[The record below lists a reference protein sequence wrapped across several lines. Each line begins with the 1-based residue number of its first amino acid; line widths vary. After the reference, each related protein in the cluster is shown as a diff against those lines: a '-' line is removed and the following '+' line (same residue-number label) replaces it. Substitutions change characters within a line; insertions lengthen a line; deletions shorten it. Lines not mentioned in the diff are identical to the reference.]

1 MRKLIKKADIKD
13 LIQQQQGLKT
23 AAARQKRITTAL
35 VAAHAATDQTFLQ
48 AKPHLNAVNL
58 ARTYMQAEYQ
68 QTYRPPIELATGKPP
83 YTKIWQAHMAATIR
97 LRNTWRA
104 AGARDGPNICRHEG
118 CNQPETMEH
127 HLVTCQNHVH
137 QQLWNNLCHN
147 LRIPTNQGRPTPTTA
162 RLLAFT
168 LGKHATNPLTLS
180 QRQAT
185 ILRYIRDVYKHRFKT
200 TNTE

>member
-1 MRKLIKKADIKD
+1 MIPEKD
-13 LIQQQQGLKT
+13 LTEDL
-23 AAARQKRITTAL
+23 
-35 VAAHAATDQTFLQ
+35 
-48 AKPHLNAVNL
+48 PVNL
-58 ARTYMQAEYQ
+58 LTRDVNMIVLSKIDALL
-68 QTYRPPIELATGKPP
+68 QTL
-83 YTKIWQAHMAATIR
+83 
-97 LRNTWRA
+97 
-104 AGARDGPNICRHEG
+104 PNSPDYSLSIHNGRHEG
-118 CNQPETMEH
+118 CDQPETMEH
-127 HLVTCQNHVH
+127 HLVACQNHVH
-137 QQLWNNLCHN
+137 QQLWNNLCHD